1 MIQDGDSLS
10 LDIIYKKYIN
20 LIYKKIKE
28 FNFKSDYED
37 ILQECLIVLDNSIE
51 KYKDGPVPFV
61 AFFSRN
67 LQNRLS
73 SIYTIK
79 KRNKILISDSVG
91 VMMDPSFSFEEDNEL
106 NNKLFEG
113 LTPLEKKLVTLK
125 YINNYQVKDI
135 LDMYN
140 LKRSAFYYVVSLGLK
155 KVRRNIDKY
164 SIIP

>member
-1 MIQDGDSLS
+1 MIQDGDFLA

-37 ILQECLIVLDNSIE
+37 ILQECLIVLNNSIE

-61 AFFSRN
+61 AFFSKN

-79 KRNKILISDSVG
+79 KKNKLLVSDSVG
-91 VMMDPSFSFEEDNEL
+91 VMMDSSFSFFADYDINE
-106 NNKLFEG
+106 KLFKG
-113 LTPLEKKLVTLK
+113 LTPLERKLIELRFFEEKEVSFILE
-125 YINNYQVKDI
+125 NYEI
-135 LDMYN
+135 
-140 LKRSAFYYVVSLGLK
+140 KRSTYYYTVK
-155 KVRRNIDKY
+155 KALTKIRKNITKY
-164 SIIP
+164 KLSF

>member
-1 MIQDGDSLS
+1 MIQDGDFLA

-37 ILQECLIVLDNSIE
+37 ILQECLIVLNNSIE

-61 AFFSRN
+61 AFFNRN

-106 NNKLFEG
+106 DNKLFEG

-135 LDMYN
+135 LDMYD
-140 LKRSAFYYVVSLGLK
+140 LKRSTFYYVVSLGLK

-164 SIIP
+164 GIIQ